1 MSPGLL
7 LLLLAAAP
15 PPVGMMRVPAGTYRP
30 FLKETPAP
38 GTPRAMAD
46 ADAGATTREEQVPA
60 FFLDVRPVTVG
71 QYLKFVRAH
80 PAWRRS
86 RAPRLFADA
95 RYLVG
100 WKDDLTP
107 AAPLDTA
114 ATSVSWFAARAYC
127 AGQHRR
133 LPTTAEWELAAA
145 DLGRQKEATTR
156 RVLDW
161 YQAPPRQAPVPVGQQ
176 GANGYGVEDLLG
188 VTWEWTLDFDAAMTS
203 EEGRAGDLSFFC
215 GSGGAKASDPSDTAT
230 FMRTA
235 LRGSLKAAYA
245 LQNLGFRCAQ
255 DGTP

>member
-1 MSPGLL
+1 MSLAVVLALL
-7 LLLLAAAP
+7 VAATPA
-15 PPVGMMRVPAGTYRP
+15 GMVRVPAGTYRP

-38 GTPRAMAD
+38 GTPRALAQS
-46 ADAGATTREEQVPA
+46 EPA
-60 FFLDVRPVTVG
+60 VRDEAVRAFWLDVRPVTVA
-71 QYLKFVRAH
+71 QYLEFVRTH
-80 PAWRRS
+80 PTWRRS
-86 RAPRLFADA
+86 RAPRLFADG
-95 RYLVG
+95 RYLAG

-107 AAPLDTA
+107 TAPPDTA

-127 AGQHRR
+127 ASLGRR

-161 YQAPPRQAPVPVGQQ
+161 YQAPPQRAPVPVGQQ

-203 EEGRAGDLSFFC
+203 EEGRAGDSSFFC
-215 GSGGAKASDPSDTAT
+215 GSGGAKASDPSDTVT

-255 DGTP
+255 DGAP